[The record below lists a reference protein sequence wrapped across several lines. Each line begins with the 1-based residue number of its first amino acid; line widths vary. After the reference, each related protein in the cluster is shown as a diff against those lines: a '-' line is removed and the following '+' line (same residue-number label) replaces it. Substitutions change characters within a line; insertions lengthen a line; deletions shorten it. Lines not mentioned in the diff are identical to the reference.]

1 MLAKLKPMNELELIS
16 NAINYINTNKKEFIK
31 QFTEGIQPSK
41 EKIAIFTAGMSG
53 VGKTE
58 FGQFLKENDTNLL
71 HIDTDDIRDFF
82 KDIGYDG
89 HNSHIFQKP
98 ASKGF
103 SKLLDYAIKNNLS
116 LILDSNL
123 ANLNKAVENIE
134 RLLNKNYKIEVF
146 YLYNEPS
153 TCFKYT
159 IKREVITNRK
169 VPYDIF
175 IQSDINSYKTIIELK
190 SLFQNKIVLNFIDK
204 RDDTLHK
211 NITINELKQKIGEN
225 FDS

>member
-1 MLAKLKPMNELELIS
+1 MNELELIS
-16 NAINYINTNKKEFIK
+16 NAISYINMNKKEFIQ
-31 QFTEGIQPSK
+31 QFTLNIRPME

-58 FGQFLKENDTNLL
+58 FGQFLKENNTDLL
-71 HIDTDDIRDFF
+71 HIDTDHIRDFF
-82 KDIGYDG
+82 KDVGYNG
-89 HNSHIFQKP
+89 QNSHTFQKP

-103 SKLLDYAIKNNLS
+103 SKLFDYAIKNSLS

-123 ANLNKAVENIE
+123 SNLGKAIENIE
-134 RLLNKNYKIEVF
+134 RLLSKGYKVEIF

-153 TCFKYT
+153 ICFEYA

-175 IQSDINSYKTIIELK
+175 IQSNINSYKTVIELK
-190 SLFQNKIVLNFIDK
+190 NLFRDKIVLNFIDK
-204 RDDTLHK
+204 RDDTLYK
-211 NITINELKQKIGEN
+211 DVSIDELKQRIGGS
-225 FDS
+225 FDF